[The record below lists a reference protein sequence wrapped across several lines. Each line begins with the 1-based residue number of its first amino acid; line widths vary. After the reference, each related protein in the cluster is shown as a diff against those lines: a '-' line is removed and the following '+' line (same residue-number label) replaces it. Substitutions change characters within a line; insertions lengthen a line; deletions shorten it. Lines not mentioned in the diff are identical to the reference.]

1 MRLSED
7 NISIAKRRLFISEP
21 WDSNIV
27 KPDQSSEP
35 MLLSKMAYEV
45 REKPR
50 EYGVSEVCCLKEE
63 VTASFINGAE
73 MSSKRRVKER

>member
-35 MLLSKMAYEV
+35 MLLSKMVYEV

-50 EYGVSEVCCLKEE
+50 EYVSSLL
-63 VTASFINGAE
+63 SQGRGN
-73 MSSKRRVKER
+73 SKFYQWC